1 MPNGRLAQRA
11 PKIVTRTKLGKTVAS
26 TARITRIPIQ
36 LVPIAST
43 IVCAWKA
50 RMLEVVKN
58 HIEELRS
65 PSGAS
70 VVPSTRFAV
79 EDLRDRTLLRDTIEL
94 LSQPRAE
101 QTLKWQNAFQ

>member
-1 MPNGRLAQRA
+1 MPNEQLVQRA
-11 PKIVTRTKLGKTVAS
+11 PKTDTRTKSGKTVAS
-26 TARITRIPIQ
+26 TARITRIRIQ
-36 LVPIAST
+36 LVPIASM
-43 IVCAWKA
+43 IVCALKA

-58 HIEELRS
+58 RIEESRS
-65 PSGAS
+65 LLGAS
-70 VVPSTRFAV
+70 VALSTRFAV